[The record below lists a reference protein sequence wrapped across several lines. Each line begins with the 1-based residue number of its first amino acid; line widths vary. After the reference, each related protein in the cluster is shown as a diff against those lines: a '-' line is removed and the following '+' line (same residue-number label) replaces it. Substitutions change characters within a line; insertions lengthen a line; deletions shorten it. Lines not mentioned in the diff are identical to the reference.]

1 MNLREGA
8 LRAFALAKIE
18 PDEELLGHLEKIL
31 GFVKAFEDLDLEGIE
46 PMVSPLEGATPLR
59 PDEPTPSLERSKVLK
74 EAPDTQAGFIRAPSP
89 IKET

>member
-8 LRAFALAKIE
+8 RRAFELAKIE
-18 PDEELLGHLEKIL
+18 PDEELLDHLEKIL
-31 GFVKAFEDLDLEGIE
+31 GFVRAFDELDLEGVE
-46 PMVSPLEGATPLR
+46 PMVSPLEGPTPLR
-59 PDEPTPSLERSKVLK
+59 PDEPAPPLERSKVLR